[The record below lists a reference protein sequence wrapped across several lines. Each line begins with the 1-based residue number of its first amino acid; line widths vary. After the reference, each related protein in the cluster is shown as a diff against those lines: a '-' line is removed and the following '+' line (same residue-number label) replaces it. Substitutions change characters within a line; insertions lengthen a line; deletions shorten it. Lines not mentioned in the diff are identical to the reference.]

1 MTLQRAGGAAA
12 LSESAADY
20 AATMA
25 PALRPVAAEVVR
37 RAELRPGERVIDV
50 GTGTGTAAA
59 MAVGEGRRVI
69 GVDAAPGMLAIARGE
84 VPGAEFE
91 LADFGALPVE
101 DGSVDVV
108 LAAHA
113 LLFADDRVAV
123 LREWRRITRPGGRI
137 SLSVPGPSSVVP
149 SAIFGPVYD
158 RYGVQWAPNDYPD
171 VADLEDWAELAGWS
185 QIETATD
192 PTAAIP
198 LADEAAF
205 RTWLRVGAR
214 GRATRDWSAERREQF
229 IRDLMAV
236 APRDAGGALRI
247 PFGALFLRAV
257 NPG

>member
-12 LSESAADY
+12 FSESAADY

-37 RAELRPGERVIDV
+37 RGNLRPGERVIDI

-59 MAVGEGRRVI
+59 MAAGEGRRVI
-69 GVDAAPGMLAIARGE
+69 GVDAATGMLAIARAE
-84 VPGAEFE
+84 VPGVQFE
-91 LADFGALPVE
+91 EADFGALPLA
-101 DGSVDVV
+101 DGSMDVV

-137 SLSVPGPSSVVP
+137 SLSVPGPSAVVP
-149 SAIFGPVYD
+149 STVFGSVYD
-158 RYGVQWAPNDYPD
+158 RYGIPWGNDYPD
-171 VADLEDWAELAGWS
+171 LAELETWALQAGWAEIA
-185 QIETATD
+185 TAAD
-192 PTAAIP
+192 ASAAIP

-214 GRATRDWSAERREQF
+214 GRATSEWSTERREQF

-236 APRDAGGALRI
+236 APRDALGAFRL
-247 PFGALFLRAV
+247 PFGALYLSAV
-257 NPG
+257 NPA

>member
-12 LSESAADY
+12 FSESAADY

-37 RAELRPGERVIDV
+37 RAELRPGERVIDI

-59 MAVGEGRRVI
+59 MALGEGRRVI
-69 GVDAAPGMLAIARGE
+69 GVDAAPGMLAIARAE
-84 VPGAEFE
+84 VPDVQFE
-91 LADFGALPVE
+91 LADFGALPLD
-101 DGSVDVV
+101 DGTVDVV

-113 LLFADDRVAV
+113 LLFADDRVAA
-123 LREWRRITRPGGRI
+123 LLEWRRITRTGGRI

-149 SAIFGPVYD
+149 TVVFAPVYD
-158 RYGVQWAPNDYPD
+158 RYGIAWGNDYPEL
-171 VADLEDWAELAGWS
+171 ADLESWAEEAGWS
-185 QIETATD
+185 QIETAAD
-192 PTAAIP
+192 PTASIR

-214 GRATRDWSAERREQF
+214 GRATRDWSAKRREQF
-229 IRDLMAV
+229 IRALMAV
-236 APRDAGGALRI
+236 APREETGGLHL

-257 NPG
+257 NRA